1 MVALLQRQHD
11 VKLDVVVPAR
21 DIRMRD
27 GELHIDGIGEPAL
40 TPEGVTPA
48 RGVFRPTLTCDG
60 GIAEKLGIPPQY
72 LRRMRETHP
81 ALLDHNVNTWLADD
95 PAKRYLIRTL
105 RSETSGPGIARAM
118 LSEKYKITDNL
129 DVLLSVLDGIRR
141 TGVQTQISRCDLTEK
156 RMYVKVRSPEV
167 AARAPRL
174 LADYRSPFS
183 GLRGA
188 DNPLVFAGFVIS
200 NSETGHGSFSI
211 TPQVTIQ
218 VCDDGM
224 TFTTD
229 AMREVHLGGRLQDGV
244 IRWSADTQDA
254 ALELVVKQARDAVTA
269 FLTTD
274 YVAAKIAEVEAEA
287 GIPVRDV
294 DATLEYVGKQL
305 RFTAEQ
311 QQTILNHFIDGAD
324 RSAGGVLHAVT
335 STAQTP
341 RRRRRRLRPGTPRPA
356 GPVPGRRLLTVI
368 SPGAGRV
375 HSSAG
380 TQRDTTKPVSPPTGP
395 SSGSL
400 TVLPNVVGEPDRS
413 WPTPRSGGRFAALVW
428 DGAL

>member
-1 MVALLQRQHD
+1 MNSDQPLLTCRNADLADMVALLQRQHD
-11 VKLDVVVPAR
+11 AKLDVVVPAR
-21 DIRMRD
+21 DMRMLD
-27 GELHIDGIGEPAL
+27 GELHIDGIGEPVITA
-40 TPEGVTPA
+40 EGVTPA

-60 GIAEKLGIPPQY
+60 GIADKLGIPSQY

-81 ALLDHNVNTWLADD
+81 DLLDHNVNTWLADE
-95 PAKRYLIRTL
+95 PGKRYLIRTL
-105 RSETSGPGIARAM
+105 RGDADRAGIARAM

-141 TGVQTQISRCDLTEK
+141 TGVGTEISRCDLTEK

-188 DNPLVFAGFVIS
+188 DNPVVFAGFVIS

-218 VCDDGM
+218 VCDNGM
-224 TFTTD
+224 TFTAD
-229 AMREVHLGGRLQDGV
+229 AMREVHLGARLRDGV

-254 ALELVVKQARDAVTA
+254 ALELVAKQARDAVRT

-274 YVAAKIAEVEAEA
+274 YVEAKIAEVEADA

-324 RSAGGVLHAVT
+324 RSCGGVLHAVT
-335 STAQTP
+335 STAQILDDTDDAYEME
-341 RRRRRRLRPGTPRPA
+341 RRGMHALSLAATF
-356 GPVPGRRLLTVI
+356 
-368 SPGAGRV
+368 
-375 HSSAG
+375 
-380 TQRDTTKPVSPPTGP
+380 QR
-395 SSGSL
+395 
-400 TVLPNVVGEPDRS
+400 
-413 WPTPRSGGRFAALVW
+413 
-428 DGAL
+428 